1 MGSFNIVCSVSNI
14 SISSGDPIVFIPL
27 EVAKY
32 PYKVGDGNHTL
43 ISSHCFY
50 APVTMPIFGEYDD
63 YGGIE
68 NIIRDENLE
77 IIEAYFKKTFK
88 SVDGVNNFGKV
99 VSSGMFVHRKIFDCM
114 VRDMQKDEF
123 GKNIPQRA
131 KRISDLFNYM
141 GEIRKAKKKCAIY
154 KAMEEE
160 SDKNWHR
167 PHSRFASIDK
177 PIFTSFNGL
186 FETKYSG
193 LVGNQREMFTQ
204 PPFMHQN
211 TRLDLKLLRRL
222 DKSKGC
228 FTKLENNMFGVYSV
242 FKFRDYKTFNK
253 IYQPVLQSYDPT
265 KQDEGLFT
273 AFIDFAVF
281 EDSLYAINNFYF
293 PGMNG
298 YQCGHKYASEV
309 LYNKAK
315 EITDSE
321 IAEDIKREEEWE
333 RWRQERKSKEGN

>member
-1 MGSFNIVCSVSNI
+1 MGSFNVVCSVSNI
-14 SISSGDPIVFIPL
+14 SISAGTPIVFIPL
-27 EVAKY
+27 EISKY
-32 PYKVGDGNHTL
+32 PYKIGDGNHML
-43 ISSHCFY
+43 INGHCFY
-50 APVTMPIFGEYDD
+50 APVTMPIFGKYDD

-68 NIIRDENLE
+68 DIIRDENIE
-77 IIEAYFKKTFK
+77 IVEAYFKKTLK
-88 SVDGVNNFGKV
+88 NIRDVSDLEKP
-99 VSSGMFVHRKIFDCM
+99 VSSGIFIHREIFDCM
-114 VRDMQKDEF
+114 VRNMQKDEF
-123 GKNIPQRA
+123 GDDIPQRA
-131 KRISDLFNYM
+131 KKISDLFNYIE
-141 GEIRKAKKKCAIY
+141 EIRKAKNKCAIY
-154 KAMEEE
+154 KTMEE
-160 SDKNWHR
+160 SDKDWHK
-167 PHSRFASIDK
+167 PYSRFGSIDK
-177 PIFTSFNGL
+177 PIFTNFDRL
-186 FETKYSG
+186 FKTKYGG

-211 TRLDLKLLRRL
+211 TKPNLKLLRRL
-222 DKSKGC
+222 VRSKGY
-228 FTKLENNMFGVYSV
+228 FAKLENNMFGVYSV

-281 EDSLYAINNFYF
+281 EDSLYAVNNFYF

-333 RWRQERKSKEGN
+333 RWKQERKSKKGN